1 MCLNV
6 NKQIFIN
13 IIMLSID
20 NEVKSTENN
29 ERKDFLKFKDMG
41 FYRISKFR

>member
-13 IIMLSID
+13 IIMLGID
-20 NEVKSTENN
+20 NEVKSHKNN

-41 FYRISKFR
+41 FTGFAN